1 MQTIQNSA
9 EPDLTTEEGL
19 RAHLVAALDEEVELL
34 EGLRR
39 IFAAQRDAL
48 RSGDPTA
55 LDDGVFSATRVMR
68 TMEEARRRRRRLTL
82 NLLGSD
88 LEFDELDTVLT
99 GSRNR
104 PIRLA
109 RERVR
114 AAAAQLRSEVGMLQR
129 ILTVA
134 LQDNRVH
141 LETLLGDG
149 VHRITS
155 DAAYG
160 TGDVAPPPAGSGV
173 VVDRT
178 A

>member
-1 MQTIQNSA
+1 MQTIPSSA
-9 EPDLTTEEGL
+9 EPDLNTEEGL
-19 RAHLVAALDEEVELL
+19 RAHLVSALDEEVELL

-68 TMEEARRRRRRLTL
+68 TMEEARRRRRRLTMT
-82 NLLGSD
+82 LLGSD

-104 PIRLA
+104 PVRLA

-114 AAAAQLRSEVGMLQR
+114 AAAAQLRTEVGMLQR
-129 ILTVA
+129 ILRVA
-134 LQDNRVH
+134 LQDNRPL
-141 LETLLGDG
+141 LEALWCAGSHRVTAVPADATGDG
-149 VHRITS
+149 AMS
-155 DAAYG
+155 SAS
-160 TGDVAPPPAGSGV
+160 SGV